1 MCRYCHDSVIM
12 SDSNDGYH
20 HIFDDDDDADDD
32 DDDDDDLLGY
42 ELSSCHSVTV
52 HG

>member
-1 MCRYCHDSVIM
+1 MCRYCHDSVM

-20 HIFDDDDDADDD
+20 HIFDDDDADDDD